1 VTPYSEAPVPPVPN
15 TKIDMHVHVGVLGDD
30 PAFASYGAISRW
42 MRGQLVYRIML
53 LYAKIDDDM
62 VSDQALC
69 DAAIKT
75 ITTSGLDQV
84 VCLALDPVFDTD
96 GTRRPERSNMWVAN
110 EYITDKLQPQGKGK
124 ILLGASVH
132 PYDPDFEKR
141 VADCVAKGAVL
152 LKWLPSAQQID
163 LADERVLR
171 AMRFLATAR
180 AGRPLPLLLH
190 VGAEYAIMTTDP
202 RTASY
207 DFLSWNRW
215 DGVRN
220 WLRKKNERWLEPK
233 VDQVLANLRS
243 ALDAGGTII
252 LAHCGLPYFAP
263 RLLQPFEHSDLGA
276 VKQLVEEN
284 TAPGKRGQCYADVS
298 ACVTPFRQSYH
309 RDIAKLPPSRLLA
322 GSDYPVPVFELSADI
337 KENRKDFAAMVQHGE
352 LERVAVPQDNLLD
365 VNWRELKH
373 AFGEHPMFRNARQ
386 VLL

>member
-1 VTPYSEAPVPPVPN
+1 VPPVLNP
-15 TKIDMHVHVGVLGDD
+15 KIDMHVHVGVLGDD
-30 PAFASYGAISRW
+30 PAFAQYGAISRW
-42 MRGQLVYRIML
+42 MRGQLVFRIML
-53 LYAKIDDDM
+53 LYAKIEYDM
-62 VSDQALC
+62 ASDQALF
-69 DAAIKT
+69 DAAIKA
-75 ITTSGLDQV
+75 ITTSGMDHV
-84 VCLALDPVFDTD
+84 VCLALDPVYDTD
-96 GTRRPERSNMWVAN
+96 GTRRPQRSNMWVAN
-110 EYITDKLQPQGKGK
+110 EYITDKLQPQAKGK
-124 ILLGASVH
+124 ILFGASVH

-163 LADERVLR
+163 LADDRVLR
-171 AMRFLATAR
+171 AMRFLATAK

-207 DFLSWNRW
+207 DFLSWDRW
-215 DGVRN
+215 DRLRN
-220 WLRKKNERWLEPK
+220 WFRKKNERWLVPQLDK
-233 VDQVLANLRS
+233 VLANLR
-243 ALDAGGTII
+243 LGLEAGGTII

-263 RLLQPFEHSDLGA
+263 RLLRPFEHTDLDV
-276 VKQLVEEN
+276 VKQLLNEN
-284 TAPGKRGQCYADVS
+284 ATPGRRGQCYADVS

-309 RDIAKLPPSRLLA
+309 RDIAKLPPSCLLA
-322 GSDYPVPVFELSADI
+322 GSDFPVPVFELSADI
-337 KENRKDFAAMVQHGE
+337 DENRKDFEAMVRHGE